1 MVYFLGDDLFAVYLR
16 RGLPIGNLISQF
28 WANCYLNRFDHFV
41 IRCEPW
47 GCPAY
52 LRFVDDYPAVRE
64 RQVAVV
70 DVERGRSL
78 ARLAALRLTIHE
90 KKAQVKPTTQGIPF
104 LGFTVYPTHRRL
116 KRSKGIT
123 FRRKLRTMLKDYRAT
138 RLRRERIDCSVRG
151 WLNHVRY
158 GDTWGLRTAVL
169 KGVRL

>member
-1 MVYFLGDDLFAVYLR
+1 MLLFGDNKAQMWEWRAAV
-16 RGLPIGNLISQF
+16 I
-28 WANCYLNRFDHFV
+28 
-41 IRCEPW
+41 
-47 GCPAY
+47 
-52 LRFVDDYPAVRE
+52 E
-64 RQVAVV
+64 RMA
-70 DVERGRSL
+70 S
-78 ARLAALRLTIHE
+78 LRLTIHE
-90 KKAQVKPTTQGIPF
+90 QKAQVKPVTQGIPF